1 MIIEQL
7 FKILFV
13 PLRAVME
20 EGIKNYELRI
30 KRAHALDFIGKL
42 DLSFKIWQQ
51 NII

>member
-1 MIIEQL
+1 MIIEQM

-13 PLRAVME
+13 PLRAE
-20 EGIKNYELRI
+20 EIKNYELRI

>member
-1 MIIEQL
+1 MSIEQM

-13 PLRAVME
+13 PLRAE
-20 EGIKNYELRI
+20 IRIKNYELRI